1 MKPFNAGLISGL
13 AASLVAAATATAIA
27 QTQDPQPQQGG
38 SRRQSG
44 TVGPA
49 QDAAPVIAPAA
60 SRALP
65 VASQPQPLPPPVFTP
80 AAPAVVEPTA
90 APPTAA
96 DRVETAPAPG
106 LDRPSRP
113 SRRATGQ
120 VTDSGEARERPAVR
134 ADRN

>member
-60 SRALP
+60 SPALP
-65 VASQPQPLPPPVFTP
+65 VASQPLPPPVVTP
-80 AAPAVVEPTA
+80 AAPVVVEPTA